1 MGVRRSVIGLAV
13 FLGLCFGAA
22 WAGSML
28 TSPALPEW
36 YTGLAKPSWTPSDW
50 VFGPVWSLLYLMMGL
65 AAWLVW
71 RQAGLASAAVP
82 MALFGLQLVL
92 NVAWSGV
99 FFGLRRPG
107 AAFAEIILLWFAI
120 LASMSAFWRVTRLAG
135 WLMLPYLL
143 WVGYAASLNLAIWL
157 MNR

>member
-1 MGVRRSVIGLAV
+1 MAARRSIVGLAV

-22 WAGSML
+22 WVGSML

-36 YTGLAKPSWTPSDW
+36 YAGLAKPSWTPPNW
-50 VFGPVWSLLYLMMGL
+50 VFGPVWSLLYLMMAL
-65 AAWLVW
+65 AGWLVW
-71 RQAGLASAAVP
+71 RQAGVTSVAVP
-82 MALFGLQLVL
+82 LALFGLQLVL
-92 NVAWSGV
+92 NVAWSAV

-107 AAFAEIILLWFAI
+107 AAFAEIILLWFVI